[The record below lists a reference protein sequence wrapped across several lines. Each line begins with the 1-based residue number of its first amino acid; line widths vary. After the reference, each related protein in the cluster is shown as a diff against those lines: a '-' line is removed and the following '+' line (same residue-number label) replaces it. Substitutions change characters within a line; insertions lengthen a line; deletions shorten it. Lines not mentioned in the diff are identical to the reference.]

1 MPWAI
6 AAILLG
12 LALFGFLRANAIVRE
27 TWGIRSTR
35 SAVGVVATVLAT
47 LVLVVALRSV
57 LGMLIGAAVLGL
69 GLYGSWR
76 LRRV

>member
-1 MPWAI
+1 VGWAI

-27 TWGIRSTR
+27 TWGIPATR
-35 SAVGVVATVLAT
+35 SIVGVVATIVAT
-47 LVLVVALRSV
+47 VVLVVALRST
-57 LGMLIGAAVLGL
+57 LGMLLGAAVLGL

>member
-1 MPWAI
+1 MEWAI

-27 TWGIRSTR
+27 TWGVAATR
-35 SAVGVVATVLAT
+35 SAVGVVATVAAT
-47 LVLVVALRSV
+47 VVLVVALRSV
-57 LGMLIGAAVLGL
+57 LGMLLGAAVLGL

-76 LRRV
+76 LRRI